1 MEKGIKSSQD
11 GLIRQLR
18 DEFASG
24 VDKKR
29 VVEAYHQQRY
39 GDRLY
44 DYQNLVCD
52 IGRKCLRSLHGVV
65 YYFDGMVWK
74 PFDKATNSCM
84 EYALRDA
91 LRKLG
96 IGKDD
101 IVKSSQKLAGSLR
114 DGAIMSP
121 LCVSPSLVGF
131 RNGVWDF
138 SDVSNP
144 IRYEFRDRMAVTQLL
159 DYDYDP
165 NATCP
170 NWIHFL
176 GEILPDSEILTLQK
190 YLGLGCVNRAT
201 MSHRVEESL
210 WMIGGGGNGKT
221 TITNVIT
228 GVLGAWN
235 ISVES
240 LSNLVSGNPDVRA
253 RLLAGVVG
261 RTFNICDEVQSYD
274 ITRHE
279 DSFKSLCSG
288 SPQTIRRIGGDFE
301 IAYDIPFMIFSMNRK
316 PTNSNLDKAMMR
328 RLVFIPFRAKVTD
341 KDIRRDLDSV
351 LRSEYSGIRN
361 WMMQGYLKLAAD
373 NFSFVG
379 AGVSESAKREYMI
392 ENKQTVR
399 VFFDDNGIRET
410 FRVGNLDEKPKIV
423 LANALFQ
430 EYCLWCDS
438 MGYEHDE
445 FNGFGRAMTR
455 MGVKKDHKNI
465 GNIYYLFFD
474 DDKFAHLYI

>member
-1 MEKGIKSSQD
+1 MEKGVNSSQD
-11 GLIRQLR
+11 SLIRQLR

-24 VDKKR
+24 INKKR
-29 VVEAYHQQRY
+29 IVDAYHQQRY

-44 DYQNLVCD
+44 DYQNLVFD
-52 IGRKCLRSLHGVV
+52 IGRKCLRSLHGQI
-65 YYFDGMVWK
+65 YYFDGVVWK
-74 PFDKATNSCM
+74 PFDRSSSSCM

-91 LRKLG
+91 MSKMG
-96 IGKDD
+96 VDKND
-101 IVKSSQKLAGSLR
+101 IVKSSRTLVSSLR
-114 DGAIMSP
+114 DGAIVSP
-121 LCVSPSLVGF
+121 LEVSPSLVGF

-138 SDVSNP
+138 SDMDNP
-144 IRYEFRDRMAVTQLL
+144 IRYKFSDRMAVTQLL

-170 NWIHFL
+170 NWIGFL
-176 GEILPDSEILTLQK
+176 KSILPDSEIITLQK
-190 YLGLGCVNRAT
+190 YLGLGCVNRAA

-210 WMIGGGGNGKT
+210 WLIGGGGNGKT

-279 DSFKSLCSG
+279 DAFKSLCSG

-301 IAYDIPFMIFSMNRK
+301 TAYDIPFMIFSMNRK
-316 PTNSNLDKAMMR
+316 PSNSNLDKAMMR
-328 RLVFIPFRAKVTD
+328 RLVFIPFRAKVTE
-341 KDIRRDLDSV
+341 KDMRRDLDV
-351 LRSEYSGIRN
+351 ILRQEYSGIRN
-361 WMMQGYLKLAAD
+361 WMMQGYRNLAAD
-373 NFSFVG
+373 DYKFVSG
-379 AGVSESAKREYMI
+379 SVSEAEKRDYMV
-392 ENKQTVR
+392 ENRQTVR

-410 FRVGNLDEKPKIV
+410 LRVGALDEKPRIV

-430 EYCLWCDS
+430 EYCAWCEFR
-438 MGYEHDE
+438 GYEHEE
-445 FNGFGRAMTR
+445 FNGFSRAMTR

-465 GNIYYLFFD
+465 GNIYYLYFD
-474 DDKFAHLYI
+474 DDKFEHLYI